1 LIEMAMI
8 ICQLAGFLGSG
19 KTTLLVRLGTE
30 LSKSGKRVAIIVN
43 EVGEVG
49 VDGAVIDS
57 FGLRSVEITEGCI
70 CCSLSGSLQNTL
82 RKITKEF
89 KPDLIMIEP
98 TGIALP
104 SIIVKLVRTAL
115 VGEDRMFTIC
125 LIDAFRAAKL
135 FQEANLFVSRQIVG
149 ADIVAVNKIDLV
161 ADEVRNEVTDVIKGM
176 SPDSEIVYISAKN
189 GDGVEPLVSLLGGMM

>member
-1 LIEMAMI
+1 MI

-19 KTTLLVRLGTE
+19 KTTLLIRLGTE
-30 LSKSGKRVAIIVN
+30 LSRSGKRVAIIVN

-57 FGLRSVEITEGCI
+57 FGLQSVEITEGCI

-82 RKITKEF
+82 KKLAKEF
-89 KPDLIMIEP
+89 KPDIIIIEP

-104 SIIVKLVRTAL
+104 SIIVKLVRTAM
-115 VGEDRMFTIC
+115 VGEERMFTIC
-125 LIDAFRAAKL
+125 IIDAFRAAKL
-135 FQEANLFVSRQIVG
+135 FKEANLFVSRQIVG

-161 ADEVRNEVTDVIKGM
+161 DQMVRDEVTEVIQGM
-176 SPDSEIVYISAKN
+176 SPGSEIVYISAKN
-189 GDGVEPLVSLLGGMM
+189 GDGVKPLVELLGGMT

>member
-1 LIEMAMI
+1 MI

-19 KTTLLVRLGTE
+19 KTTLLIRLGTE
-30 LSKSGKRVAIIVN
+30 LSRSGKRVAIIVN

-57 FGLRSVEITEGCI
+57 FGLQSVEITEGCI

-82 RKITKEF
+82 RKLTKEY
-89 KPDLIMIEP
+89 KPDIIIIEP

-104 SIIVKLVRTAL
+104 SIIVKLVRTAM
-115 VGEDRMFTIC
+115 VGEERMFTIC
-125 LIDAFRAAKL
+125 IIDAFRAAKL
-135 FQEANLFVSRQIVG
+135 FKEANLFVSRQIVG

-161 ADEVRNEVTDVIKGM
+161 DQMVRDEVTEVIQGM
-176 SPDSEIVYISAKN
+176 SPGSEIVYISAKN
-189 GDGVEPLVSLLGGMM
+189 GDGVKPLVELLGGMT